1 MKRLKYVIFASVLAG
16 FLSANAMADQ
26 KCKSADIKV
35 QNSYGKKIKVS
46 KINYRDK
53 EDKKWRDNNLSN
65 TEISNGSTR
74 TIDETLEYVG
84 NEPVPKMQVQFQYLE
99 NDGDWSDKVWSNV
112 TTGLGGSDCV
122 KNKDYNITVS
132 GTDSK
137 KS

>member
-1 MKRLKYVIFASVLAG
+1 MRKLIPMVVVAMGIS
-16 FLSANAMADQ
+16 FLSVNAMADQ

-35 QNSYGKKIKVS
+35 QNSYGERIKVS

-74 TIDETLEYVG
+74 SIDETLEYVG
-84 NEPVPKMQVQFQYLE
+84 NENIPKMQVQFQYKE
-99 NDGDWSDKVWSNV
+99 DDGDWSDKVWSNV
-112 TTGLGGSDCV
+112 TTGLGGSVCV

>member
-1 MKRLKYVIFASVLAG
+1 MKRLKSVIFASVLAV

-35 QNSYGKKIKVS
+35 QNSYGNKIKVS

-65 TEISNGSTR
+65 TEIANGNTR
-74 TIDETLEYVG
+74 TINETLEYVG
-84 NEPVPKMQVQFQYLE
+84 NENVPKMQVQFQYLE

-112 TTGLGGSDCV
+112 TTGLGGSVCV
-122 KNKDYNITVS
+122 KDKDYNITVS
-132 GTDSK
+132 GTASK